1 MFLYPVSQMKWVEKS
16 YCQLLLGVFLF
27 PVAVHVASAA
37 EKATPFVVSPQVT
50 ELMESYCF
58 SCHDAESKKGE
69 VRLDNLGTLV
79 LKERLD
85 LLNRVQEQIFIKEM
99 PPRKKKTQPSDT
111 ERQQLYDWMSAE
123 LRKHDASKFEE
134 KLRYPSYG
142 NLINHEKLFSGEIKA
157 KAYSP
162 SRRWL
167 VSPKIFMSRVN
178 DVFKLKGGNTRETF
192 FGVTQPFLLPA
203 DSGVR
208 YYDNEALTR
217 GHLLTMLANAEWI
230 ADKQL
235 WQWSNR
241 LDKDN
246 KFDTLKPQHIPIPK
260 AFEVIAE
267 KQSEPT
273 EQEMVDAINVQFD
286 NVLQRRPTN
295 NELREYLSL
304 FQFLL
309 KQSQILSKA
318 EANAI
323 ALRKVLVS
331 VLLETEF
338 LYRLEFG
345 AGEEDAYGRKKLSP
359 REASYAISY
368 ALSDLAPDDQLRQAA
383 EEGRLLTKADYKREV
398 IRILNDK
405 KRYFGESSPVNRSKN
420 WRSHSVTHPKVNR
433 FFREFLGYAKA
444 GSIFKDTPRFHGT
457 FTNFDKS
464 GAGTGGLLIDEAD
477 KLIDHILK
485 QDKDVF
491 YELLTT
497 DEYFVYQK
505 YTIEKSK
512 RIIGEWKELY
522 ALAKEKNWEADPEK
536 FIEDNFN
543 EHENLFA
550 NIRIKK
556 IDDIPKRLAALKKQN
571 LTWLDKHM
579 TYFDNTF
586 AKGITPFSVIRSHG
600 NRWAHSTAYNLPH
613 AFGQI
618 GRDREQ
624 DNWDYPVQQP
634 FKVPNRMGILT
645 HPAWLM
651 AHASNTHTDP
661 VVRGKW
667 IREKLLAGHVP
678 DVPITVDA
686 KIPDDHDKTIRERFS
701 VTEQAQ
707 CWKCHEKMNPLGYT
721 FENFD
726 DFGRYRTVE
735 ELEHPENL
743 LTKGEKRGPTF
754 AVATYKT
761 KALNTKGVL
770 SGTGDKTL
778 DGPVEDSF
786 DLIGR
791 LAKSTRV
798 RQSIIRHAFR
808 YFMGRNEMLSDSQ
821 TLIDADRAYVQ
832 SGGSFKSVIISLLT
846 SDSFMYR
853 KRNSKSDE

>member
-1 MFLYPVSQMKWVEKS
+1 MKWVENS
-16 YCQLLLGVFLF
+16 CRQLLLVILVF
-27 PVAVHVASAA
+27 PSVIHVAAA
-37 EKATPFVVSPQVT
+37 EGKVAPFILSPQVT

-58 SCHDAESKKGE
+58 SCHDAESKKGDI
-69 VRLDNLGTLV
+69 RLDNLEDLA
-79 LKERLD
+79 LKDRLD
-85 LLNRVQEQIFIKEM
+85 LLNKVQEQMFIKEM

-111 ERQQLYDWMSAE
+111 ERQQLYDWISLA
-123 LRKHDASKFEE
+123 LRKHNASKFEE

-162 SRRWL
+162 ARRWL

-235 WQWSNR
+235 WQWSSR

-273 EQEMVDAINVQFD
+273 EQEVADAINVQFD
-286 NVLQRRPTN
+286 NVLQRRPTD
-295 NELREYLSL
+295 NELRGYLSL
-304 FQFLL
+304 FQSLL

-368 ALSDLAPDDQLRQAA
+368 ALSDLAPDYQLRQAA

-512 RIIGEWKELY
+512 RIIGEWKEIY

-536 FIEDNFN
+536 FIADNFN

-586 AKGITPFSVIRSHG
+586 GKGITPFSVIRSHG

-686 KIPDDHDKTIRERFS
+686 KISDDHNKTIRERFS

-707 CWKCHEKMNPLGYT
+707 CWKCHEKMNPLGYA

-761 KALNTKGVL
+761 KALNTTGVL
-770 SGTGDKTL
+770 SGTGDPNL
-778 DGPVEDSF
+778 DGEVTDSF

-821 TLIDADRAYVQ
+821 TLIDADNAYVK
-832 SGGSFKSVIISLLT
+832 SGGSFKAVIISLLT

-853 KRNSKSDE
+853 K

>member
-1 MFLYPVSQMKWVEKS
+1 MNIRFRFLLVSLTSFFGGGAGLW
-16 YCQLLLGVFLF
+16 
-27 PVAVHVASAA
+27 AA
-37 EKATPFVVSPQVT
+37 PFVMPDKM
-50 ELMESYCF
+50 EDLMANYCF
-58 SCHDAESKKGE
+58 DCHDDETKKGE
-69 VRLDNLGTLV
+69 IRLDNLATLA
-79 LKERLD
+79 LKDRLD

-99 PPRKKKTQPSDT
+99 PPKKKKAQPSDT
-111 ERQQLYDWMSAE
+111 ERQQLYDWISLA
-123 LRKHDASKFEE
+123 LRKHKASKFEE

-162 SRRWL
+162 ARRWL
-167 VSPKIFMSRVN
+167 VSPKIFMSRIN

-235 WQWSNR
+235 WQWSSR

-273 EQEMVDAINVQFD
+273 EQEVADAINVQFD
-286 NVLQRRPTN
+286 NVLQRRPTDK
-295 NELREYLSL
+295 ELKEYLTL
-304 FQFLL
+304 FQSLL

-368 ALSDLAPDDQLRQAA
+368 ALSDLAPDYQLRQAA

-464 GAGTGGLLIDEAD
+464 GAGTGGLFIDEAD
-477 KLIDHILK
+477 QLVDHILK
-485 QDKDVF
+485 EDKDVF
-491 YELLTT
+491 TELLTT
-497 DEYFVYQK
+497 DKFFVYHK
-505 YTIEKSK
+505 YSNEKSQ
-512 RIIGEWKELY
+512 RIIDEWKELY
-522 ALAKEKNWEADPEK
+522 ALAKEKNWEADPAE
-536 FIEDNFN
+536 FIEYNFAQ
-543 EHENLFA
+543 HKPLFV
-550 NIRIKK
+550 NIRINK
-556 IDDIPKRLAALKKQN
+556 ITERDAKRTENLKKQN

-600 NRWAHSTAYNLPH
+600 NRWSHSTAYNLPH

-618 GRDREQ
+618 GRNREQ

-678 DVPITVDA
+678 DIPITVDA

-701 VTEQAQ
+701 VTEAQQ
-707 CWKCHEKMNPLGYT
+707 CWKCHEKMNPLGYA

-735 ELEHPENL
+735 ELEHADNL
-743 LTKGEKRGPTF
+743 LTKAEVRGPTF

-761 KALNTKGVL
+761 KALNTTGVL
-770 SGTGDKTL
+770 SGTGDPNL
-778 DGPVEDSF
+778 DGEVTDSF

-821 TLIDADRAYVQ
+821 TLIDADNAYVK
-832 SGGSFKSVIISLLT
+832 SGGSFKAVIISLLT

-853 KRNSKSDE
+853 K